1 MSGGI
6 STLIEREIGGD
17 WKAARRWLTEQGI
30 IEPWRP
36 DGDAWGEGRECGSD
50 RILPPGRPGTA
61 SRVGPGEDEA
71 APGSR

>member
-6 STLIEREIGGD
+6 STLIERETGVD

-36 DGDAWGEGRECGSD
+36 DGDCDTLVRWRAGAQ
-50 RILPPGRPGTA
+50 PA
-61 SRVGPGEDEA
+61 SGGDARA
-71 APGSR
+71 AC